1 MSYGYSSFI
10 SCPDIQGRLE
20 DGYFKGDPQMFPGHI
35 NTLRAVTSPIN
46 EQGILQ
52 NQIDTKNGHYRAV
65 EVVYQ
70 PRMTDTGTASSAEL
84 DCAAGP
90 VYRETSQ
97 LYNIDPSVGASRRW
111 SFNLDDLALR
121 CEGDENYV
129 ACQLAMHM
137 QAVKRYMNNEAVTFI
152 GSNFGLYSANP
163 GSTVNVARTLL
174 TTATKNTAT
183 GSVVGTYLDDFMS
196 DVTYQYQL
204 AEGWDRPII
213 IGGEL
218 VHKYMT
224 ALRSSCCATINVDLQ
239 AMMASDAQSYY
250 FFEPRAD
257 STFGATEFAFMAP
270 GAVQMIRYNAFKG
283 ANGIRVIDDQ
293 AIKKGTI
300 VDPETGLEFDYY
312 AQLDCNQ
319 WKFFLGLSY
328 KYVTMPTDMFFNGD
342 TLDGVNYIFNGK
354 ITNP

>member
-20 DGYFKGDPQMFPGHI
+20 DGFFKGDPQMFPGHI

-70 PRMTDTGTASSAEL
+70 PRMTDTGTTSAAQL
-84 DCAAGP
+84 DCTAGS
-90 VYRETSQ
+90 VYGETSK
-97 LYNIDPSVGASRRW
+97 LYNIDPTDGASRKW
-111 SFNLDDLALR
+111 SFDLDDLAPR
-121 CEGDENYV
+121 CERDENYV
-129 ACQLAMHM
+129 ARQLAMHM
-137 QAVKRYMNNEAVTFI
+137 QAIKRFMNNEAVTFI
-152 GSNFGLYSANP
+152 GANFGNFAANA
-163 GSTVNVARTLL
+163 GSTVSGGNLL
-174 TTATKNTAT
+174 TTQTKNTAT
-183 GSVVGTYLDDFMS
+183 GVANGYYLDDFMS
-196 DVTYQYQL
+196 DVFYQYQL

-224 ALRSSCCATINVDLQ
+224 ALRSSCCATVNVDLQ

-250 FFEPRAD
+250 FFEPRAE
-257 STFGATEFAFMAP
+257 STFSPSHFAFMAP

-312 AQLDCNQ
+312 AELNCNQ
-319 WKFFLGLSY
+319 WKFFLGLAY
-328 KYVTMPTDMFFNGD
+328 QYVTMPDDMFFTGD
-342 TLDGVNYIFNGK
+342 DLDGVNYIFEGE
-354 ITNP
+354 IQNP